1 MSIFKNPP
9 ILDGSKSYE
18 TWKVEIAA
26 WERCTDLPKNKR
38 AMAIALSLTGKA
50 RSQAMLMDINV
61 LNEDNGVT
69 QILAE
74 LDKVFQKDAID
85 LAYDAYT
92 NFDKY
97 VKSDDVSMTDY
108 VTEFEQR
115 YSMC

>member
-38 AMAIALSLTGKA
+38 PLAIALSLTGKA
-50 RSQAMLMDINV
+50 RSQAMFMDINV

-74 LDKVFQKDAID
+74 LDKVFQKDTID

-115 YSMC
+115 Y